1 MADPAD
7 GDTRHW
13 VIVAAQAAAAKTDE
27 PTVVLE
33 VGEVLAITGWFV
45 ITGGTNT
52 RQVRAVAEEIEQEV
66 ADAGGPRPL
75 RVEGLDSSQWV
86 LLDYGDFIVHVF
98 LDEAREFYD
107 LERLWRDVP
116 TLDWRA
122 AADGSADST
131 AG

>member
-1 MADPAD
+1 MADPTEV
-7 GDTRHW
+7 DTREW
-13 VIVAAQAAAAKTDE
+13 VLIAARAAGAKTDE

-45 ITGGTNT
+45 ITGGNNT
-52 RQVRAVAEEIEQEV
+52 RQVKAVAEDIEDQV

-75 RVEGLDSSQWV
+75 RVEGLDAAQWV

-116 TLDWRA
+116 TLDWRDPTA
-122 AADGSADST
+122 VAD
-131 AG
+131 